1 MALRELRIAEQMSEH
16 LEEEYQMH
24 IQRSRQATQENFS
37 MNRFEGT
44 STQSVYRHT
53 IMCDS
58 EPSFGYTENSDVF
71 YLQKNSCSIRC

>member
-24 IQRSRQATQENFS
+24 IQRSRQTTQENFS

-44 STQSVYRHT
+44 STQSVYRYT

-58 EPSFGYTENSDVF
+58 EPPFGYAENSDVF